1 MTRALLAPVFR
12 LLSLALLCCLMA
24 QPALALAAPMSKNDL
39 LSKSDL
45 VALVRIL
52 AVTCTGVTK
61 DARTGEDLPSYS
73 AQAELIEVIKGDEMK
88 GGEVAITFHAIP
100 TGVFGAWTVYY
111 YPGEMVWTHLIRA
124 DGAYTTTWWNGRGN
138 VIEKAAITELPTTPG
153 ETVSLRR
160 TRLEH
165 PAEPLTPKP

>member
-1 MTRALLAPVFR
+1 VPRARALL
-12 LLSLALLCCLMA
+12 LLGFAVLCCLVA
-24 QPALALAAPMSKNDL
+24 QPALALPAPMTKSEL
-39 LSKSDL
+39 LLKSDL

-61 DARTGEDLPSYS
+61 NAQTGEDLPSYS
-73 AQAELIEVIKGDEMK
+73 AKAELIEIIKGDEMK
-88 GGEVAITFHAIP
+88 GDEIAITFHAIP
-100 TGVFGAWTVYY
+100 ENVAGPWTVYY
-111 YPGEMVWTHLIRA
+111 YPGEMVWTHLVRQ
-124 DGAYTTTWWNGRGN
+124 DGSYTTTWWNGRGT
-138 VIEKAAITELPTTPG
+138 VVEKAAVTELPTTPG

>member
-1 MTRALLAPVFR
+1 MHPTLR
-12 LLSLALLCCLMA
+12 LLSFALLFCLLA
-24 QPALALAAPMSKNDL
+24 QPALALPAPMSKSDL

-52 AVTCTGVTK
+52 AVTCTSVDK
-61 DARTGEDLPSYS
+61 DPQSGEDLPSYS
-73 AQAELIEVIKGDEMK
+73 ANAELIEVIKGDEMK
-88 GGEVAITFHAIP
+88 GGEIAITFHAVP
-100 TGVFGAWTVYY
+100 KGLLGPWTVYY
-111 YPGEMVWTHLIRA
+111 YPGEMVWTHLVKA

-138 VIEKAAITELPTTPG
+138 VIEKAAITELPTTAG

-165 PAEPLTPKP
+165 PAEPLTPRP